1 MFRNL
6 KAKSEKLINRV
17 GEIIKTLIM
26 KKIKKFGKALDKNE
40 QMNITGGFFTVTEEQ
55 WCKMQCPGEC
65 YFNGDNWYCDHRLE
79 L

>member
-1 MFRNL
+1 
-6 KAKSEKLINRV
+6 
-17 GEIIKTLIM
+17 M